1 MCRREIPYLQRIF
14 AQAAGRAKAEPGL
27 GPRGAPVSM
36 TAQATA
42 PPQLVKS
49 AASLIFTMPERK
61 VLTGGGPSLHAPGQL
76 SAASQADLDRTQVRE
91 LLCEAS
97 RRPDVAA
104 LVLAAAETR
113 AHPAE
118 ACLAL
123 SLSWVRTSSGASEGG
138 GFCPATKTAKAPVP
152 VVLRAPQNVRTLGQ
166 HARAHLQ
173 RAPLE
178 AAGSALLTSH
188 RPDSAPCG
196 GRQVAQLADEAAEAV
211 HLLDGGGEGRAGGA
225 RLVTDA
231 LDKVAAKAEGLLR
244 AGRGPLALEALVAVA
259 GEVVRPDEVPG
270 AAFAVLRPFCS
281 HAGVVKTHTD
291 RVRACASCTW
301 R

>member
-1 MCRREIPYLQRIF
+1 M
-14 AQAAGRAKAEPGL
+14 
-27 GPRGAPVSM
+27 
-36 TAQATA
+36 
-42 PPQLVKS
+42 
-49 AASLIFTMPERK
+49 
-61 VLTGGGPSLHAPGQL
+61 
-76 SAASQADLDRTQVRE
+76 
-91 LLCEAS
+91 
-97 RRPDVAA
+97 
-104 LVLAAAETR
+104 
-113 AHPAE
+113 
-118 ACLAL
+118 
-123 SLSWVRTSSGASEGG
+123 
-138 GFCPATKTAKAPVP
+138 
-152 VVLRAPQNVRTLGQ
+152 
-166 HARAHLQ
+166 
-173 RAPLE
+173 
-178 AAGSALLTSH
+178 
-188 RPDSAPCG
+188 
-196 GRQVAQLADEAAEAV
+196 